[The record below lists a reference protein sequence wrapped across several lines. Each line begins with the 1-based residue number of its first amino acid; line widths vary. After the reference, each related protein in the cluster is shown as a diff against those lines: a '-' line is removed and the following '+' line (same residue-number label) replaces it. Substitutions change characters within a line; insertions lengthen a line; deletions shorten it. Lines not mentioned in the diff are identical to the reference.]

1 LPEARLESQT
11 TSWKLSEKT
20 VEFRTQSGSQH
31 ERSRV
36 LEVIQH
42 STFNTPDEV
51 VNILQRLSRSA
62 QPPCSASTRRKGQRE
77 QRVPQTHSE
86 AHRLGQTACWKAWGD
101 RARVSFT
108 GHALRGA
115 PHYFRICRRA
125 DIGLRLDDHGHDTSS
140 ERSPVTTN
148 LLTAA

>member
-1 LPEARLESQT
+1 ME
-11 TSWKLSEKT
+11 
-20 VEFRTQSGSQH
+20 VELQLVHYLNRHLCHMPLLLLAQGALFGPSKAG
-31 ERSRV
+31 
-36 LEVIQH
+36 LDVIQH

-62 QPPCSASTRRKGQRE
+62 QPPSSASTRRKGQRE